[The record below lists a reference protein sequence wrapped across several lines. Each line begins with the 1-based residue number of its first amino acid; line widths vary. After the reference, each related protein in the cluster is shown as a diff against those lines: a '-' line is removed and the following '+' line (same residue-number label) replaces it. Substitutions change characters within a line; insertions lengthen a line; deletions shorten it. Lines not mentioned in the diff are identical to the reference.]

1 MLEIN
6 FEQNLQALSLVA
18 LAVMAVF
25 IGVQKILKNWRTTE
39 AETSVITLMHAELER
54 MSEQN
59 TKLSIELGR
68 LHTEVIALNTELQKL
83 TVENQ
88 RLQTE
93 VIALTNEISQL
104 KLLTRKDTNGK
115 IKTY

>member
-1 MLEIN
+1 MEHTSPDELI
-6 FEQNLQALSLVA
+6 QTLMM
-18 LAVMAVF
+18 LAVAIIAGLFVF
-25 IGVQKILKNWRTTE
+25 KKLIKDWLSTDTESRIIKI
-39 AETSVITLMHAELER
+39 MHTELER

-59 TKLSIELGR
+59 TALSLELGR

-93 VIALTNEISQL
+93 VVALTKEVSSF
-104 KLLTRKDTNGK
+104 KLLRQGGGYGK
-115 IKTY
+115 I

>member
-1 MLEIN
+1 MLSNITD
-6 FEQNLQALSLVA
+6 QAVQGLGMVA
-18 LAVMAVF
+18 LAVIAVLV
-25 IGVQKILKNWRTTE
+25 GVQKILKDWRSTA
-39 AETSVITLMHAELER
+39 AETNVITLMHSELER

-59 TKLSIELGR
+59 TKLSVELGR
-68 LHTEVIALNTELQKL
+68 LHTEIIGLNTELQKL

-93 VIALTNEISQL
+93 VVALTNEISEL
-104 KLLTRKDTNGK
+104 KALTRKDTNGK